1 MIKDKKDKFETIKSM
16 YAVDETNCRFL
27 STSAYRNMLDNIHKG
42 CYVEAE
48 STGQAGTVVSIIKNK
63 DRIPVCVKVSYKEE
77 NGKTYYDHISVDR
90 ISFYE
95 PYSFSVP
102 DYEYS
107 DNYEEI

>member
-1 MIKDKKDKFETIKSM
+1 MKDKFEIIKSM
-16 YAVDETNCRFL
+16 YTVDEADSKFL
-27 STSAYRNMLDNIHKG
+27 STPSYRNMLDNIHKG
-42 CYVEAE
+42 CHVEAE
-48 STGQAGTVVSIIKNK
+48 STNQGGTVVSIIKNK
-63 DRIPVCVKVSYKEE
+63 DGIPVCLKVAYKEE

-107 DNYEEI
+107 DNYEEF

>member
-1 MIKDKKDKFETIKSM
+1 MIKDKFETIKSM
-16 YAVDETNCRFL
+16 YAVNETNCRFL

-48 STGQAGTVVSIIKNK
+48 STKQGGTVVSIIKNK
-63 DRIPVCVKVSYKEE
+63 SRIPVCVKVSYKEE

-107 DNYEEI
+107 DNYEEF

>member
-1 MIKDKKDKFETIKSM
+1 MKKDKFEIIKEM
-16 YAVDETNCRFL
+16 YAVNDSNSAFL
-27 STSAYRNMLDNIHKG
+27 STPSYRNMLDNIHKG

-48 STGQAGTVVSIIKNK
+48 STHQGGTVVSIIKSK

-107 DNYEEI
+107 DNYEEF

>member
-1 MIKDKKDKFETIKSM
+1 MIKDKFKIIKSM

-48 STGQAGTVVSIIKNK
+48 STNQGGTVVSIIKNK
-63 DRIPVCVKVSYKEE
+63 DKIPVCVKVSYKGE

-102 DYEYS
+102 DYEYN
-107 DNYEEI
+107 DNYEEF

>member
-1 MIKDKKDKFETIKSM
+1 MKKDKFEIIKEM
-16 YAVDETNCRFL
+16 YTVGDSKNRFL
-27 STSAYRNMLDNIHKG
+27 GTSSYRNMLDNIHKG

-48 STGQAGTVVSIIKNK
+48 STNQGGTVVSIIKNK

-77 NGKTYYDHISVDR
+77 NSKMYYDHISVDR

-95 PYSFSVP
+95 PYSFSVS

-107 DNYEEI
+107 DNYEEFH

>member
-1 MIKDKKDKFETIKSM
+1 MKKDKLEIIKNM
-16 YAVDETNCRFL
+16 YTVDETNCRFL

-77 NGKTYYDHISVDR
+77 NGKTYFDHISVDR

>member
-1 MIKDKKDKFETIKSM
+1 MKKDKFEIIKEMCTVNESEN
-16 YAVDETNCRFL
+16 AFL
-27 STSAYRNMLDNIHKG
+27 STPSHRNMLDNMHKG
-42 CYVEAE
+42 CYVDAE
-48 STGQAGTVVSIIKNK
+48 ITNQGGTVVSIIKNK
-63 DRIPVCVKVSYKEE
+63 DRIPVCVKVLYKEE

-107 DNYEEI
+107 DNYEEF

>member
-1 MIKDKKDKFETIKSM
+1 MKKDKFKIIKEI
-16 YAVDETNCRFL
+16 YAVNDSNSAFL
-27 STSAYRNMLDNIHKG
+27 STSSYRNMLDNIHKG

-48 STGQAGTVVSIIKNK
+48 STHQGGTVVSIIKSK

-107 DNYEEI
+107 DNYEEF